1 MGGRLLVEDSL
12 EDPKA
17 KTDMLKVITP
27 NSPKKNLIIQLDLLP
42 TAQKTDGTPR
52 GEHRE
57 RVEQNVVQDF
67 LMNGPR
73 RWQIV
78 LFEKKARDLS
88 SSLT

>member
-1 MGGRLLVEDSL
+1 M
-12 EDPKA
+12 
-17 KTDMLKVITP
+17 
-27 NSPKKNLIIQLDLLP
+27 IIQLDLLP

-73 RWQIV
+73 CWQVV
-78 LFEKKARDLS
+78 LFEKKARDLGDRLIWS
-88 SSLT
+88 DLPRWVDLESLIKFFVGGVVGC